1 MSSIHYFQRYTQKEN
16 VATNN
21 TLLLFSRLYQHSPS
35 KFKVFLAELLEDKDI
50 EVGVQFSQQ
59 LKSKGSIPDGAV
71 FQSSF
76 KIVIETKMHSNFS
89 LSQLQAHLA
98 DFSDEK
104 YKVLL
109 SLSPS
114 TPKPRLR
121 SSIESA
127 IEAYNA
133 DRKIKVKYIATTFST
148 IIKSFK
154 RSIETHDFEL
164 NDIISDFEEY
174 CFHDGLMIDDSIMK
188 AVTCGWT
195 IGENFKYNLYYAPRS
210 RGYSDHA
217 YLGVY
222 AQKSIQGIGKI
233 SNIIEA
239 DLTENGDLKI
249 LNHTADIT
257 QQQKADIIHVIAEA
271 KENNGWDISKE
282 HTFFCVEKL
291 YETKYKKNSPYP
303 LQGSKLFNLKEALQI
318 DKLPDVSEI
327 AEKLKTITW

>member
-21 TLLLFSRLYQHSPS
+21 TLLPFSRLYQHSPS

-59 LKSKGSIPDGAV
+59 LKSKGSIPDGAI

-89 LSQLQAHLA
+89 LPQLQGHLE

-114 TPKPRLR
+114 APKPKLR

-133 DRKIKVKYIATTFST
+133 DRKVKVKYIATTFNA
-148 IIKSFK
+148 IVKSFK
-154 RSIETHDFEL
+154 KSIETHDFEL

-174 CFHDGLMIDDSIMK
+174 CFHDRLINDDSIMK

-195 IGENFKYNLYYAPRS
+195 IDENFKYNLYYASRS

-217 YLGVY
+217 YLGIY
-222 AQKSIQGIGKI
+222 AKGSIRGIGKI
-233 SNIIEA
+233 INIIEA
-239 DLTENGDLKI
+239 DLTENGELKI
-249 LNHTADIT
+249 ISHTTDIT
-257 QQQKADIIHVIAEA
+257 QQQKTDIINVIAEA
-271 KENNGWDISKE
+271 KENNGWDITKE
-282 HTFFCVEKL
+282 HRFFCVGKF
-291 YETKYKKNSPYP
+291 YETEYNKNSPHP
-303 LQGSKLFNLKEALQI
+303 LQGSKLFNLKEELQM

-327 AEKLKTITW
+327 AKKLKTITW